1 VAKEASMRALA
12 VLLFLLHGSFAAGAA
27 QSPVTLKSSLLEQL
41 RTTHTQQD
49 WFVPLKPALE
59 GVTSAQ
65 ATWKPPGGDHS
76 IGQLANHLL
85 FWNSRYLAKFKHLP
99 EGARGDNNDE
109 TFNAFDAARWDE
121 TRQKLDRVLSELEKL
136 VSEADTRTLESWAP
150 TLGRIATHNAYHG
163 GQILLL
169 RKMQGAWDPAKGV
182 K

>member
-1 VAKEASMRALA
+1 MRTLAAL
-12 VLLFLLHGSFAAGAA
+12 LLLVHGSVAAGAPP
-27 QSPVTLKSSLLEQL
+27 SPVTLRSSLLEQL
-41 RTTHTQQD
+41 RTTHGQQD

-59 GVTSAQ
+59 GVTPAQ
-65 ATWKPPGGDHS
+65 ATWKPQGGDHS

-85 FWNSRYLAKFKHLP
+85 FWNSQQLAKFKHLP
-99 EGARGDNNDE
+99 TESYGGNNDE

-136 VSEADTRTLESWAP
+136 VSEADDRTLQTWAP
-150 TLGRIATHNAYHG
+150 TLGRIATHNAYHT
-163 GQILLL
+163 GQIVLL